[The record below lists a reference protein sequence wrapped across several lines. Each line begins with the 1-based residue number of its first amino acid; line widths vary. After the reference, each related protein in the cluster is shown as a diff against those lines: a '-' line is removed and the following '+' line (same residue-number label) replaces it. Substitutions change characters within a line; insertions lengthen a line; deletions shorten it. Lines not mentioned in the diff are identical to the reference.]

1 MKLPTIDEVERSVGG
16 RPKVDNPK
24 VRVSCYLNPNDAERL
39 RIMAS
44 SDSISMSMFVRLI
57 VKSHINECGNK

>member
-24 VRVSCYLNPNDAERL
+24 VRVSFYLSPDEEQNL
-39 RIMAS
+39 RITAQAA
-44 SDSISMSMFVRLI
+44 SMSMSSMIRI
-57 VKSHINECGNK
+57 VVKKHLDSLV